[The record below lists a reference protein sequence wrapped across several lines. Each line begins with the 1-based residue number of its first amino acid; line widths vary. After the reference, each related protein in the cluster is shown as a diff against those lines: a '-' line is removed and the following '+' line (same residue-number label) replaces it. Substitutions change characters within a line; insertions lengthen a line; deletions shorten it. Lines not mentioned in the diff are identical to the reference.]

1 MLSNPLHFSSYS
13 YRISLFFGVHIT
25 FQCFLC
31 HYILL
36 LEGALSLYVS
46 FTSSRNSHICVYV
59 KTGVETSK
67 KRQYKKRRDM

>member
-1 MLSNPLHFSSYS
+1 MQIHNIRKYLRLSVH
-13 YRISLFFGVHIT
+13 LFGGHIT

-46 FTSSRNSHICVYV
+46 LTSSRNSYICVYM

-67 KRQYKKRRDM
+67 KRQYKKHRDM